1 MFDKGTIQIAKVAG
15 IPIRLHWSFLL
26 IFLWVGYNAWLEQL
40 PWKGFL
46 FLQFYVLILFLCVVM
61 HEYGH
66 ALTARKFGNKTRDIL
81 LTPIGGI
88 ARLESISEK
97 PMQELL
103 IAIAGPAVNFG
114 IVILIGIYLFT
125 FGGYSVFNIG
135 MFFSPEFWKYNN
147 DFLPLIL
154 KSNLILGLFNFIPAF
169 PMDGGRI
176 LRALLSFKW
185 PRLKSTLLAARLGQ
199 ICAIGFLFYAVSE
212 GHWMLCLVG
221 FFIFVTAGTELKQVK
236 WESILG
242 TYTAQELMDRNIH
255 QIQVYETMQAPID
268 LASKGI
274 ENNYL
279 AFEEDR
285 LAGVLPYNRIVYC
298 LKNNLGNEPVYK
310 IMNTSWNK
318 ANVNESIK
326 TIFHQMQTSGL
337 NLIPVFKDEVIVGV
351 LEETQIK
358 RFVELKL
365 NSEI

>member
-26 IFLWVGYNAWLEQL
+26 IFVWVGYNAWIENM
-40 PWKGFL
+40 PWQGFL
-46 FLQFYVLILFLCVVM
+46 FLQFYVLILFLCVVL

-66 ALTARKFGNKTRDIL
+66 ALTARRYGNKTRDIL

-97 PMQELL
+97 PLQELL
-103 IAIAGPAVNFG
+103 IAIAGPAVNFA
-114 IVILIGIYLFT
+114 IVILIGIYLFSI
-125 FGGYSVFNIG
+125 GGYSLSNIS

-185 PRLKSTLLAARLGQ
+185 SRLKSTMIAARLGQ
-199 ICAIGFLFYAVSE
+199 ICAVGFLIYAVSE

-221 FFIFVTAGTELKQVK
+221 FFIFITAGSELKQAK
-236 WESILG
+236 WESVLD
-242 TYTAQELMDRNIH
+242 TYTAGEVMDRNINK
-255 QIQVYETMQAPID
+255 IQVHESMQVPMD

-274 ENNYL
+274 EKNYL
-279 AFEEDR
+279 AYQDDLFV
-285 LAGVLPYNRIVYC
+285 GVLPYNRIVYC
-298 LKNNLGNEPVYK
+298 IKNNLGEQPVYK
-310 IMNTSWNK
+310 IMSTNWNPTNLHNSLK
-318 ANVNESIK
+318 S
-326 TIFHQMQTSGL
+326 IFHQMQTSGISL
-337 NLIPVFKDEVIVGV
+337 VPVVSDGEVVGV
-351 LEETQIK
+351 LEDNQLK